1 MRGPTTINSS
11 LPQSSSSPNYSAIKN
26 KNSKRRRKV
35 QQVLRPTKAA
45 ISWTCGVD
53 DWATKT
59 FCTSPKV
66 ESAPCRPLERV
77 ALGRFGRPP
86 VVKKNKRDP

>member
-1 MRGPTTINSS
+1 ME
-11 LPQSSSSPNYSAIKN
+11 
-26 KNSKRRRKV
+26 SKLGNRRKV

-53 DWATKT
+53 DRATKT

-77 ALGRFGRPP
+77 ALGRFRRPP
-86 VVKKNKRDP
+86 VVKKNKRGP